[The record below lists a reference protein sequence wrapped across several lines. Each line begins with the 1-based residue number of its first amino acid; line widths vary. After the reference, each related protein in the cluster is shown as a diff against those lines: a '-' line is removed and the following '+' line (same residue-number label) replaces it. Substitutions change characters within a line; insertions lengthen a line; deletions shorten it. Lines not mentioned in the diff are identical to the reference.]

1 MAEGPVGR
9 VGWDALW
16 LPATVGPAWVGTP
29 PPSTLVTRPAA
40 SGYRWVGAG
49 RADPSMCRDGAARL
63 SRVSGAG

>member
-40 SGYRWVGAG
+40 SGYRWVGGHMQAVQIPACAEMG
-49 RADPSMCRDGAARL
+49 RHG
-63 SRVSGAG
+63 